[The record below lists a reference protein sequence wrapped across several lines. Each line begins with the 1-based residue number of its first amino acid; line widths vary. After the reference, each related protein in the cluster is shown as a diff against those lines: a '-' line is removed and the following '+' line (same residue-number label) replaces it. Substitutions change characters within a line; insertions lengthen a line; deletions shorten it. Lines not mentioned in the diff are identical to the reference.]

1 MLVIAAEIFRGL
13 LGPVGSSGA
22 ALQGREERRLCRQ
35 FVFSLPPF
43 MHKDPGD
50 PRQGRL
56 RGDHGPPFPR
66 LWSEWENPAGQLGGL
81 SARGGRVWGEGF
93 AAS

>member
-1 MLVIAAEIFRGL
+1 
-13 LGPVGSSGA
+13 
-22 ALQGREERRLCRQ
+22 
-35 FVFSLPPF
+35 

-50 PRQGRL
+50 PRQGQL
-56 RGDHGPPFPR
+56 QGDHGPPFPR

-81 SARGGRVWGEGF
+81 SAMGGRVWDESF